1 MKKIVKPIVEILIM
15 TILLVISIN
24 SIKKDIIV
32 VRGYPQN
39 GHIIIPLDPDI
50 EWHGIK
56 KWWIG
61 QEYYTV
67 NGVKVR
73 ITTEEFFDICNNHNG
88 VKIRITD
95 KEKFDKYNKK

>member
-1 MKKIVKPIVEILIM
+1 MKKIVKLLIIIV
-15 TILLVISIN
+15 LLVISIN
-24 SIKKDIIV
+24 SIKKDITV

-39 GHIIIPLDPDI
+39 GHIIIPLDPNI

-61 QEYYTV
+61 KEDYTV

-73 ITTEEFFDICNNHNG
+73 ITTEEFFNN
-88 VKIRITD
+88 
-95 KEKFDKYNKK
+95 

>member
-1 MKKIVKPIVEILIM
+1 MKKIVKLLIIIV
-15 TILLVISIN
+15 LLVISIN
-24 SIKKDIIV
+24 SIESHITV

-61 QEYYTV
+61 KEDYMV

-73 ITTEEFFDICNNHNG
+73 ITTEEFFNN
-88 VKIRITD
+88 
-95 KEKFDKYNKK
+95 YNM